1 MEFTELM
8 WNRPF
13 HPAYGIVSMASD
25 TYVYYRGYKT
35 MYKAVSDRPAYYGTL
50 EDANTYA
57 STNDRELAAFT
68 NKKTLRLMD
77 IRFMKALLREL
88 FSLKDDSNT
97 YSVVLSFGICS
108 LFHQCKLASQRFKDP
123 QILPSLHSLLSYF
136 KESNYEQQGFR
147 VAETT
152 NDAYSMAFLAKL
164 FEDFADGFFSPRQFS
179 PFHKEKTNFMLNAE
193 FIVFNPE
200 KSGIVKLDTFP
211 KVRTRY
217 VESLYTTYGK
227 GIRIGDMLLHV
238 HSGGSEETEDEIPV
252 VERIS
257 EMLNYDPVI
266 QSQWEKGTEA
276 GKLWKE
282 IAEFKELEGPH
293 PHCRVSDWITD
304 MPKQRQKKLF
314 TRRYTVRKRG

>member
-1 MEFTELM
+1 VPVF
-8 WNRPF
+8 NV
-13 HPAYGIVSMASD
+13 HGS
-25 TYVYYRGYKT
+25 KT
-35 MYKAVSDRPAYYGTL
+35 S
-50 EDANTYA
+50 E
-57 STNDRELAAFT
+57 
-68 NKKTLRLMD
+68 
-77 IRFMKALLREL
+77 
-88 FSLKDDSNT
+88 
-97 YSVVLSFGICS
+97 
-108 LFHQCKLASQRFKDP
+108 
-123 QILPSLHSLLSYF
+123 ILPSLHSLLSYF

-152 NDAYSMAFLAKL
+152 NDAHSMAFLAKL

-227 GIRIGDMLLHV
+227 GIRIGDMSVYV
-238 HSGGSEETEDEIPV
+238 HSGGSEETDDEIPV
-252 VERIS
+252 IERIS

-276 GKLWKE
+276 GKLWKD

-293 PHCRVSDWITD
+293 PHCRVSEWTTD
-304 MPKQRQKKLF
+304 IPKQRQKKLF